1 MSSAN
6 ASPLS
11 PTKSNRTN
19 RHLFDSL
26 IIKDL
31 FIILSIYIS
40 KSFSDIN
47 MQVIL
52 EQFMRVIDLNF
63 LIYFA
68 MTAIIYS
75 YYYFDSVKKALVK
88 QEVLENQLLNSKIR
102 MLLTQLQPHFLFNTI
117 NTIFTLIDEEPN
129 KAKNTLVDLSDLLR
143 DVLKKDQNEV
153 TLDEE
158 ITFTNKY
165 IRLLK
170 TRFSDHLEFRCNI
183 EESTQDIF
191 VPSMILQPIIE
202 NAIEHGYSKNHSKLK
217 IELNIYKMEEFLK
230 IEVKNNG
237 KRLNQNF
244 HEFIKNGVGISN
256 IQSRLTQ
263 MYNGK
268 GNLQIRNLEDYSG
281 VIAIITIPVLDN
293 NNGI

>member
-1 MSSAN
+1 
-6 ASPLS
+6 
-11 PTKSNRTN
+11 
-19 RHLFDSL
+19 
-26 IIKDL
+26 
-31 FIILSIYIS
+31 
-40 KSFSDIN
+40 